1 MKKSLVVSA
10 FCLALSLAA
19 LAQDTTKDASKDAAN
34 TPTVLAA
41 IASPNTVSG
50 TVKSEGDKL
59 TFVSDNDQKSWD
71 VQNPEALKGFEGQ
84 HVQLQIH
91 SYPDKS
97 SINVIDVKQLKNKEA
112 GKTDEVKK

>member
-1 MKKSLVVSA
+1 LKKSLLLVSA
-10 FCLALSLAA
+10 LCLALSLVA
-19 LAQDTTKDASKDAAN
+19 LAQDTTKHASKDAAN

-41 IASPNTVSG
+41 VASPNTVSG

-112 GKTDEVKK
+112 AETEVKK